1 MNPNQIASEINF
13 QRKRHLHNQRITRQ
27 AWRMFARAVLIFGCL
42 WAVAIL
48 FVLGWLA
55 IAQ

>member
-1 MNPNQIASEINF
+1 MTPNQIAIELALETKHSIRR
-13 QRKRHLHNQRITRQ
+13 QRQ
-27 AWRMFARAVLIFGCL
+27 AWHTFARAVLIFGFL

-55 IAQ
+55 VGQ

>member
-1 MNPNQIASEINF
+1 MMTTPNDFAAKLAFEHKNSL
-13 QRKRHLHNQRITRQ
+13 RRQ
-27 AWRMFARAVLIFGCL
+27 PRARRTFALEVLALAFL

-55 IAQ
+55 VGK

>member
-1 MNPNQIASEINF
+1 MTPNQIAIELALETKHSIRR
-13 QRKRHLHNQRITRQ
+13 QRQ
-27 AWRMFARAVLIFGCL
+27 AIQDRHVVAVWFIAFGFL

-55 IAQ
+55 VGQ